1 MRCNLVS
8 RDDERGDPPRPFILT
23 NQLPHVRS
31 HGVMAL
37 AWTKE
42 SSEKDAKSILYER
55 ETTTL
60 PLHLERLA
68 VYSTAPVLGDYYR
81 T

>member
-1 MRCNLVS
+1 MV
-8 RDDERGDPPRPFILT
+8 
-23 NQLPHVRS
+23 
-31 HGVMAL
+31 L

-42 SSEKDAKSILYER
+42 SNEKDAKSVLYER

-81 T
+81 TYAGTWTAKEVQEVRCVPLLY